1 MADTWTHLVRF
12 YHHAIPTFGQLVDKF
27 DGGELPDTFKV
38 KVATGEPVNETIKYT
53 GEIVEVVKEDL
64 LAPVANVPI
73 VINTGLN
80 YRDHIEESQFSVP
93 VHDLNRL
100 ASTMKLTT
108 HRISQLPFHT
118 FSTAR
123 RSQLLHRSRRRIR
136 STRCNKNVSTTK
148 ASWCSRPAAFP

>member
-27 DGGELPDTFKV
+27 DGGELQDTFKV
-38 KVATGEPVNETIKYT
+38 KVATGNPVNETIKYT
-53 GEIVEVVKEDL
+53 GEVIEVVKEDL

-93 VHDLNRL
+93 DL
-100 ASTMKLTT
+100 AAP
-108 HRISQLPFHT
+108 IPYIFY
-118 FSTAR
+118 
-123 RSQLLHRSRRRIR
+123 
-136 STRCNKNVSTTK
+136 
-148 ASWCSRPAAFP
+148 RPAESIAAPFKKAHKV